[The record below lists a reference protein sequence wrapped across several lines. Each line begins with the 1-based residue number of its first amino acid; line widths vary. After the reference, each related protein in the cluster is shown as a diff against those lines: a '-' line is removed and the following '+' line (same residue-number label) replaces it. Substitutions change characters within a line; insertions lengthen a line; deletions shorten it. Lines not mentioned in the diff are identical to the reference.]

1 MIIDAESFHKNMGR
15 FYSELSDYRIGLSYD
30 GKPVSA
36 SSWDFSFDAKKRVD
50 AEVDWFEMT
59 PEIKCNGVAI
69 GESAWRSLL
78 KGSGILEEGGRVQIL
93 DAKTQQIFNTLSTIY
108 PITPKKKFG
117 KKEIVRVPRLQILDW
132 IALRNQGVSVVF
144 SEEDEAVIKRL
155 TEFTAI
161 EATALP
167 KKLTASLRPYQ
178 QEGYNWLAF
187 LYRNRFGACLAD
199 DMGLGKTIQAISFL
213 GGIHEGIITSAGAD
227 HSESAS
233 PVDCRKNSETCIF
246 PSPNGA
252 GTLGVPVGTPARGGC
267 HLVVLP
273 PSLLFNWES
282 EIARFYPNL
291 KVYFYTGRERE
302 IAFGGCDVV
311 ITTYGLIRRDIE
323 QLKEI
328 PFHVIIFDEA
338 QAVKNITADT
348 TAAARQLK
356 GAFKITM
363 TGTPMENHIG
373 EYYSLIDLCLPG
385 LLGDYDRFKSQIHL
399 DSSPLLQTLV
409 QRTRPFVLRRKKEA
423 VLKDL
428 PEKMETDVYLEL
440 TDRQKMLYQQTVA
453 QIQIAI
459 DNAYREKTASQAK
472 IIALT
477 AILKLRQL
485 CITPRLLTHQEQEDS
500 PKIDFL
506 VERLRELIEESHSA
520 LVFSQFTSVLDI
532 VQEALEAAGVPFL
545 RLDGKTATTMRKEL
559 VQSFQEGK
567 GPMVFLLSLKAG
579 GQGLNLTK
587 ASYVFHLDPWWN
599 PAVENQATDR
609 AHRIGQTQKVSITRI
624 LMRHTIEEKMMVLKQ
639 RKLGLYEAVMGDPG
653 QAGAGVLI
661 SRSDF
666 DFLLAKIV

>member
-1 MIIDAESFHKNMGR
+1 
-15 FYSELSDYRIGLSYD
+15 
-30 GKPVSA
+30 
-36 SSWDFSFDAKKRVD
+36 
-50 AEVDWFEMT
+50 
-59 PEIKCNGVAI
+59 
-69 GESAWRSLL
+69 
-78 KGSGILEEGGRVQIL
+78 
-93 DAKTQQIFNTLSTIY
+93 
-108 PITPKKKFG
+108 
-117 KKEIVRVPRLQILDW
+117 
-132 IALRNQGVSVVF
+132 
-144 SEEDEAVIKRL
+144 
-155 TEFTAI
+155 
-161 EATALP
+161 
-167 KKLTASLRPYQ
+167 
-178 QEGYNWLAF
+178 
-187 LYRNRFGACLAD
+187 
-199 DMGLGKTIQAISFL
+199 LGKTIQAISFL
-213 GGIHEGIITSAGAD
+213 GGIHEGIITSPAWERGD
-227 HSESAS
+227 
-233 PVDCRKNSETCIF
+233 VVV
-246 PSPNGA
+246 PSVANGA
-252 GTLGVPVGTPARGGC
+252 TCPARSSNLAPPARGGC

-302 IAFGGCDVV
+302 IAFGDCDVV

-328 PFHVIIFDEA
+328 LFHVIIFDEA
-338 QAVKNITADT
+338 QAIKNITADT

-363 TGTPMENHIG
+363 TGTPLENHIG

-385 LLGDYDRFKSQIHL
+385 LLGEYDRFKSQVNL
-399 DSSPLLQTLV
+399 DSSPILQTLV
-409 QRTRPFVLRRKKEA
+409 QRTRPFVLRRTKEA

-440 TDRQKMLYQQTVA
+440 TDRQKALYQQTVA

-459 DNAYREKTASQAK
+459 DNAYREKTSSQAK

-506 VERLRELIEESHSA
+506 VERLRELMEENHSA
-520 LVFSQFTSVLDI
+520 LVFSQFTSALDI
-532 VQEALEAAGVPFL
+532 VQEAMEAAGVPFL
-545 RLDGKTATTMRKEL
+545 RLDGKTATIMRKEL

-639 RKLGLYEAVMGDPG
+639 QKLGLYEAVMGDPV
-653 QAGAGVLI
+653 QAGAGVSI

-666 DFLLAKIV
+666 DFLLEKIV